1 MLLKYSNLPRMCPY
15 FIKNVQSFTTK
26 RTRTT
31 VNLQKTI
38 MSRVSSFEIMSNHE
52 NEKLSHDR

>member
-1 MLLKYSNLPRMCPY
+1 MCPY

-38 MSRVSSFEIMSNHE
+38 MSRFSTVEIMSNHE
-52 NEKLSHDR
+52 NEKLSHDQ